1 MGVTH
6 RTAQRPLGGPH
17 TRTVHARRRV
27 WSFEIRGDPG
37 KIRNTDT
44 YRRSSCNAEMQ
55 IMCCAELRRLS
66 PAVKSELGMDGAERS
81 GGGGGGEGQGDWCV
95 SARGK
100 VSGNTTDSLDSSC
113 RHWSK
118 VEKAVHGTCMVRERH
133 VARPEHNRKPNCRNW
148 QKEVLREDTVGV
160 CILIPPAQLL
170 HTYY

>member
-6 RTAQRPLGGPH
+6 RTAPH
-17 TRTVHARRRV
+17 RTTTKPATWRATHKDVHAV

-100 VSGNTTDSLDSSC
+100 VSGN
-113 RHWSK
+113 
-118 VEKAVHGTCMVRERH
+118 
-133 VARPEHNRKPNCRNW
+133 
-148 QKEVLREDTVGV
+148 
-160 CILIPPAQLL
+160 
-170 HTYY
+170 